1 MSRLNGILLV
11 DKPEGCS
18 SAEVVRV
25 VKKRLAVDKIGHIG
39 TLDPFATGLLPLC
52 LGTGTK
58 VAQFLVAGRKTY
70 TGTIRLGVE
79 TDTFDATGTVTRA
92 APVPP
97 CGPEVLEDLRR
108 RFSGEYWQTPPMY
121 SAVKR
126 QGIPLYKLA
135 RCGAVVERE
144 PRRVSIE
151 EFTLVQAAKDTLGFS
166 LSCSKGTYIRALAA
180 DLGAALG
187 CGAHLVTLRR
197 TACGPFTVS
206 AAMPFSALSTWQ
218 AGGILPLLSPAQALR
233 DYRAV
238 SVSTEAAERL
248 RRGQQE
254 SLRTLPCAESVDE
267 TVRLLSADG
276 ELVAV
281 AEWQHGRWRL
291 VRVL

>member
-1 MSRLNGILLV
+1 LNGILLV

-25 VKKRLAVDKIGHIG
+25 VKKRLAADKVGHIG

-79 TDTFDATGTVTRA
+79 TDTFDATGTITRT

-97 CGPEVLEDLRR
+97 CRPEVLQDLRR

-121 SAVKR
+121 SALKR
-126 QGIPLYKLA
+126 QGIALYKLA

-144 PRRVSIE
+144 ARKVSIE
-151 EFTLVQAAKDTLGFS
+151 EFTLVQSEKDTLSFS
-166 LSCSKGTYIRALAA
+166 LSCSKGTYIRSLAA

-187 CGAHLVTLRR
+187 CGAHLLTLRR
-197 TACGPFTVS
+197 TACGSFTVGE
-206 AAMPFSALSTWQ
+206 AIPFSVLSIW
-218 AGGILPLLSPAQALR
+218 GEGDILPLLSPAQALR
-233 DYRAV
+233 DYRALPV
-238 SVSTEAAERL
+238 SSETAERL
-248 RRGQQE
+248 RHGQQDA
-254 SLRTLPCAESVDE
+254 LRTLPCAESIGE

-276 ELVAV
+276 ELIAV
-281 AEWQHGRWRL
+281 AEWQQGHWRL

>member
-11 DKPEGCS
+11 DKPAGCS

-70 TGTIRLGVE
+70 TGTIRLGSE
-79 TDTFDATGTVTRA
+79 TDTCDATGTITRT

-97 CGPEVLEDLRR
+97 CGPEVLQDLQR

-121 SAVKR
+121 SALKR
-126 QGIPLYKLA
+126 QGTPLYKLA

-144 PRRVSIE
+144 ARKVSIE
-151 EFTLVQAAKDTLGFS
+151 EFTLVQTEKDTLGFS
-166 LSCSKGTYIRALAA
+166 LSCSKGTYIRSLAA

-206 AAMPFSALSTWQ
+206 AAIPFSVLSTWRT
-218 AGGILPLLSPAQALR
+218 GDIPPLLSPAQALR

-238 SVSTEAAERL
+238 SVSAAVAERL
-248 RRGQQE
+248 RHGQQDT
-254 SLRTLPCAESVDE
+254 LRMLPCAESLGE
-267 TVRLLSADG
+267 RVRLLSVAG
-276 ELVAV
+276 ELIAV
-281 AEWQHGRWRL
+281 AEWQHGQWRL

>member
-1 MSRLNGILLV
+1 VSRLNGILLV

-25 VKKRLAVDKIGHIG
+25 VKKRLGVEKIGHIG

-79 TDTFDATGTVTRA
+79 TDTFDATGTVTRT

-97 CGPEVLEDLRR
+97 CGPEVLQDLRR

-135 RCGAVVERE
+135 RRGAVVERE
-144 PRRVSIE
+144 ARKVSIE
-151 EFTLVQAAKDTLGFS
+151 EFTLVQAATDTLDFS
-166 LSCSKGTYIRALAA
+166 LSCSKGTYLRSLAA

-197 TACGPFTVS
+197 TACGSFTVGE
-206 AAMPFSALSTWQ
+206 AVPFARLSTWG
-218 AGGILPLLSPAQALR
+218 AGDVLPLLSPAQALR

-238 SVSTEAAERL
+238 PVSAETAERL
-248 RRGQQE
+248 RRGQQD
-254 SLRTLPCAESVDE
+254 SLRTLPCAESIGE
-267 TVRLLSADG
+267 TVRLLSAG

-281 AEWQHGRWRL
+281 AEWQHGQWRL
-291 VRVL
+291 ARVL

>member
-25 VKKRLAVDKIGHIG
+25 VKKRLAVEKIGHIG

-79 TDTFDATGTVTRA
+79 TDTFDATGTVTRT

-97 CGPEVLEDLRR
+97 CGPEVLQDLRR

-135 RCGAVVERE
+135 RRGGMVERE
-144 PRRVSIE
+144 ARKVSIE
-151 EFTLVQAAKDTLGFS
+151 EFTLGQTATDTLDFS
-166 LSCSKGTYIRALAA
+166 LSCSKGTYIRSLAA

-197 TACGPFTVS
+197 TACGSFTVGE
-206 AAMPFSALSTWQ
+206 AVPFARLSTWG
-218 AGGILPLLSPAQALR
+218 AGDVLPLLSPAQALR

-238 SVSTEAAERL
+238 PVSAETAERL
-248 RRGQQE
+248 RRGQQD
-254 SLRTLPCAESVDE
+254 SLRTLPCAESIGE
-267 TVRLLSADG
+267 TVRLLSAG

-281 AEWQHGRWRL
+281 AEWQHGQWRL
-291 VRVL
+291 ARVL

>member
-25 VKKRLAVDKIGHIG
+25 VKKRLGVEKIGHIG

-79 TDTFDATGTVTRA
+79 TDTFDATGTVTRT

-97 CGPEVLEDLRR
+97 CGPEVLQDLRR

-135 RCGAVVERE
+135 RRGAVVERE
-144 PRRVSIE
+144 ARKVSIE
-151 EFTLVQAAKDTLGFS
+151 EFTLVQAATDTLDFS
-166 LSCSKGTYIRALAA
+166 LSCSKGTYLRSLAA

-197 TACGPFTVS
+197 TACGSFTVGE
-206 AAMPFSALSTWQ
+206 AVPFARLSTWG
-218 AGGILPLLSPAQALR
+218 AGDVLPLLSPAQALR

-238 SVSTEAAERL
+238 PVSAETAERL
-248 RRGQQE
+248 RRGQQD
-254 SLRTLPCAESVDE
+254 SLRTLPCAESIGE
-267 TVRLLSADG
+267 TVRLLSAG

-281 AEWQHGRWRL
+281 AEWQHGQWRL
-291 VRVL
+291 ARVL